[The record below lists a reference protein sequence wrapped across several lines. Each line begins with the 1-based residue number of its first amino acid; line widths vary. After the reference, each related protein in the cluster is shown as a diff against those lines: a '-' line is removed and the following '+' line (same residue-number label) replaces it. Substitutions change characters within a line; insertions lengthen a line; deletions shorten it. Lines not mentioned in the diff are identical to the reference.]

1 MKVSFFLL
9 IKKFNFYLDTD
20 NSISSPSRTVY
31 QYETVALSSPIQYE
45 NSIQQP
51 TYISFEPNSPYIT
64 KEISTTPAFQ
74 KKLPIIPVTI
84 LGLFEILSGLTV
96 LVLEILIFDIAIG
109 LWCGFIYVLA
119 GMAAIILGLLI
130 TIRKQT
136 KKRSLYSIIVIGTD
150 RERHQTSA
158 VFIFQFVG
166 KQMNFI

>member
-31 QYETVALSSPIQYE
+31 QYETVALSPPIQYE

-51 TYISFEPNSPYIT
+51 TYISFESNSPYIT

-74 KKLPIIPVTI
+74 KKLPIIPVAI

-130 TIRKQT
+130 TIRKQ
-136 KKRSLYSIIVIGTD
+136 KKIYLFVYSDWYRS
-150 RERHQTSA
+150 
-158 VFIFQFVG
+158 
-166 KQMNFI
+166 